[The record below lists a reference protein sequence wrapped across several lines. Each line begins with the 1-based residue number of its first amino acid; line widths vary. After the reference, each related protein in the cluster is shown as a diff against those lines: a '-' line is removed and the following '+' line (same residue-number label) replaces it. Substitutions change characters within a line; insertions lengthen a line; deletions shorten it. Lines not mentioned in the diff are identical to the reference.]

1 MNGYKLRIASRSRAV
16 FYKSFAQNKMF
27 NQILCIYFEK
37 NGTKDYACI
46 ELANNDMLLIQKD
59 LADMQMAL
67 NNAKSDLREFKDLL
81 LKEVKE
87 KWLG

>member
-1 MNGYKLRIASRSRAV
+1 MNGYELRIATKGRAV
-16 FYKSFAQNKMF
+16 FYKRFGMY
-27 NQILCIYFEK
+27 NQVLCIYFEK
-37 NGTKDYACI
+37 NGTKDYAAI

-59 LADMQMAL
+59 LADMQIAL